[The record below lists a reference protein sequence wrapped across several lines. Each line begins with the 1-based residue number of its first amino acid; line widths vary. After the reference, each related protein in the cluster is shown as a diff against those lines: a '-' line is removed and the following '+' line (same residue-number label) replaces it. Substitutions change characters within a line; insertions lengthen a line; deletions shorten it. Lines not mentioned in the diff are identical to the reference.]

1 MRPHRVFG
9 GTQEELKPEGQSRAH
24 SLSEV
29 LIRERLVSSMG
40 WHSRRCT
47 TASRI
52 QAKECQMKY
61 FESLE
66 SVDTQARQSTYNGRD
81 RNSSRPACFH
91 RCMIGRGD
99 IQFVRADDINWRRDI
114 KLKDCGC
121 KFFWDPTLLSTVT
134 SSDLC
139 TVLVVWCLIDR
150 VNHTLRAVCR

>member
-1 MRPHRVFG
+1 
-9 GTQEELKPEGQSRAH
+9 
-24 SLSEV
+24 
-29 LIRERLVSSMG
+29 
-40 WHSRRCT
+40 
-47 TASRI
+47 
-52 QAKECQMKY
+52 
-61 FESLE
+61 
-66 SVDTQARQSTYNGRD
+66 
-81 RNSSRPACFH
+81 
-91 RCMIGRGD
+91 MIGRGD